1 MLKIAIASGKGG
13 TGKTFIATNIAVT
26 LQQLGESVTY
36 LDCDVEEPNGHLF
49 LNPEIEK
56 EQKVLIESPVAVDHR
71 KCTGCKKC
79 VPACHYNAIAVV
91 KGKVLLFPEL
101 CHVCGA
107 CSLVCPVDAI
117 IEDKREIGIVRQ
129 GYGKGV
135 NLSYALLKTGEGGMS
150 PRLIKRVQQQTRP
163 GINIIDAP
171 PGTACTAVESISA
184 VDLVILV
191 ADPTPFGLNDL
202 TLAVDMSRKIGTE
215 PVVIINRAGLDY
227 KPLKTYCRQA
237 KLQIMGELPDDRQIA
252 EIYSRGELPVE
263 FSEEYQN
270 LFQTLAFRLINVAQ
284 EQRAVTPVQAPFY
297 ESQPLSKA
305 KNQIENQPQGQAK
318 PPEIVV
324 ISGKGG
330 TGKTSITGALAALA
344 HQPTI
349 ADCDVDAADLHLI
362 TTPKIKQKGLFSG
375 GSSAKI
381 LADRCTGCGICQ
393 EECRFEAI
401 DAARGE
407 QGKTV
412 FKIDPLACEGCGVC
426 GIVCPEEAV
435 QLTDAINGEWFV
447 SDTRLGVMA
456 HARLGIAE
464 ENSGRLV
471 TLVREKAMAAGLQS
485 ESHKNGKQ
493 AIIIDGAPGT
503 GCPVIASLTGA
514 DYAVVVTE
522 PTVSGVH
529 DMERVLD
536 VARHFGI
543 PTGIIINKDDLN
555 AEMSARIEAIARQ
568 HQLEI
573 LGRLRY
579 DAAFTDAQIAK
590 QTITE
595 YIANETTDKL
605 RHIWEKLQAAV
616 SP

>member
-1 MLKIAIASGKGG
+1 MLTIAIASGKGG
-13 TGKTFIATNIAVT
+13 TGKTFIATNIAKT
-26 LQQLGESVTY
+26 LQRMGESVTY

-56 EQKVLIESPVAVDHR
+56 EQKVLIESPVAVDYQ

-91 KGKVLLFPEL
+91 KGKALLFPEL

-107 CSLVCPVDAI
+107 CSLVCPVEAI
-117 IEDKREIGIVRQ
+117 IEDKREIGRVKQ
-129 GYGKGV
+129 GHAKGIA
-135 NLSYALLKTGEGGMS
+135 LSYALLKTGEGGMS
-150 PRLIKRVQQQTRP
+150 PRLIKRVRQQTQK

-171 PGTACTAVESISA
+171 PGTACTAVESVSN
-184 VDLVILV
+184 VDLVGLV

-202 TLAVDMSRKIGTE
+202 KLAVDMCRKIGTE
-215 PVVIINRAGLDY
+215 PGVIINRAGLDDR
-227 KPLKTYCRQA
+227 PLKTYCQEA
-237 KLQIMGELPDDRQIA
+237 KLQIIGEIPDDREIA
-252 EIYSRGELPVE
+252 EIYSRGELVVE
-263 FSEEYQN
+263 ATQEYN
-270 LFQTLAFRLINVAQ
+270 TLFQTLAFRLIKAAQ
-284 EQRAVTPVQAPFY
+284 EERRVPELKERKY
-297 ESQPLSKA
+297 ESQRLSRAKNPIEDQHRGKA
-305 KNQIENQPQGQAK
+305 KPK
-318 PPEIVV
+318 EIVV

-330 TGKTSITGALAALA
+330 TGKTSLTGALAALA
-344 HQPTI
+344 NQPVI

-362 TTPKIKQKGLFSG
+362 TTPEIKEKGLFSG
-375 GSSAKI
+375 STSAAI
-381 LADRCTGCGICQ
+381 IEDRCTRCGICQ
-393 EECRFEAI
+393 QECRFDAI
-401 DAARGE
+401 LTVRNAQGE
-407 QGKTV
+407 TV
-412 FKIDPLACEGCGVC
+412 FRIDPLACEGCGVC

-464 ENSGRLV
+464 ENTGRLV
-471 TLVREKAMAAGLQS
+471 TLVREKAVGESRKRKAAAQQDGL
-485 ESHKNGKQ
+485 
-493 AIIIDGAPGT
+493 IVIDGAPGT

-573 LGRLRY
+573 LGRLNY
-579 DAAFTDAQIAK
+579 DAAFTEAQIAK